1 MDQELSSCT
10 NATKN
15 PISDSEFSPAFF
27 DEASRAWM
35 ENKVRQGYQVL
46 YRCTFTHVNQQ
57 RCKKACSSSSS
68 EYCLNH
74 KRVGKQR
81 EVKAE
86 KKAEKAGKAG
96 KTGPAYNLRPRNKN

>member
-1 MDQELSSCT
+1 M

-15 PISDSEFSPAFF
+15 PISDSEFTQEFF
-27 DEASRAWM
+27 NEASRAWM
-35 ENKVRQGYQVL
+35 ENKVKVGYQIL

-57 RCKKACSSSSS
+57 RCKRVCSSSSS

-74 KRVGKQR
+74 KRVGKKR

-86 KKAEKAGKAG
+86 KKAVKKAAKAGHG
-96 KTGPAYNLRPRNKN
+96 YNLRSRNAKK

>member
-1 MDQELSSCT
+1 MDQEFNS
-10 NATKN
+10 K
-15 PISDSEFSPAFF
+15 FF
-27 DEASRAWM
+27 DESSRAWM

-86 KKAEKAGKAG
+86 KKAAKVGHG
-96 KTGPAYNLRPRNKN
+96 YNLRSRSKN